1 MAPRQDD
8 EWILT
13 INVILY
19 QSIWDKCLNYFLLS
33 PDESIEMFIFSLRR
47 SAATSHCSVVHT
59 ETSENRFFAMP
70 RDTRKRLYITRRS
83 ISCLLAGRFRLS
95 ADFSLVSSDRKGARL
110 VQSGHECFGDDFDIL
125 IHFGMHKFFFCH
137 GSCHVCTVFFSFLY
151 FWFCTLL
158 FFEGHVMPKHYM
170 PLPRMC
176 LIKKSWLMAENLFN
190 ICICL
195 LVKSSPD
202 FNV

>member
-83 ISCLLAGRFRLS
+83 ISCLLAGTLRLS
-95 ADFSLVSSDRKGARL
+95 ADIWPSD
-110 VQSGHECFGDDFDIL
+110 QSGSHRPADKIL
-125 IHFGMHKFFFCH
+125 DTSVLAMIWYCETFQDAQILVLSLMLPLMYW
-137 GSCHVCTVFFSFLY
+137 FL
-151 FWFCTLL
+151 
-158 FFEGHVMPKHYM
+158 
-170 PLPRMC
+170 
-176 LIKKSWLMAENLFN
+176 
-190 ICICL
+190 
-195 LVKSSPD
+195 
-202 FNV
+202 